1 MKDFS
6 IGVIGGSGIYEIDGL
21 EILGEKFIDT
31 PFGMP
36 SAEVVLASVAGK
48 MVAFIPRHGKGHA
61 FNPSKVNYQANI
73 FALKSVGVKNI
84 ISLSAVGSL
93 KEELAPRDFVIPS
106 QIIDKTKYRTGTFF
120 DDMAVHAGFAEPFC
134 NKLGNVIEKAASEM
148 DITVHRGGTY
158 VCMEGPLF
166 STKAESEL
174 HRSWGASVIG
184 MTAIPEAKLAREA
197 EICYATIALVTDYD
211 VWKDETV
218 SVEAVIETL
227 NENSANA
234 KALLKKVIC
243 GINLDND
250 HSSLSE
256 QRRGKA
262 QCCCQDALRNAVM
275 TAPELITKETRT
287 KLAPLLKKY
296 FPVDESES

>member
-1 MKDFS
+1 MKDFP
-6 IGVIGGSGIYEIDGL
+6 IGVIGGSGIYEMDGL

-31 PFGMP
+31 PYGAP
-36 SAEVVLASVAGK
+36 SSELLLASLGGK
-48 MVAFIPRHGKGHA
+48 RVAFIPRHGKGHA
-61 FNPSKVNYQANI
+61 FNPSNVNYRANI
-73 FALKSVGVKNI
+73 FALKKVGVRNV

-106 QIIDKTKYRTGTFF
+106 QIIDKTRLRPGTFF

-134 NKLGNVIEKAASEM
+134 KNMGDVIEKAASTM

-174 HRSWGASVIG
+174 HRSWGASIIG

-197 EICYATIALVTDYD
+197 EMCYATIALVTDYD

-218 SVEAVIETL
+218 SVEAVVETL
-227 NENSANA
+227 GKNSVNA
-234 KALLKKVIC
+234 KALLRKVID
-243 GINLDND
+243 GIDLTLRANTRDEC
-250 HSSLSE
+250 S
-256 QRRGKA
+256 
-262 QCCCQDALRNAVM
+262 CQSALRNAVM
-275 TAPELITKETRT
+275 TAPELISRETRT
-287 KLAPLLKKY
+287 RLEPLLGKY
-296 FPVDESES
+296 FPVEEREA